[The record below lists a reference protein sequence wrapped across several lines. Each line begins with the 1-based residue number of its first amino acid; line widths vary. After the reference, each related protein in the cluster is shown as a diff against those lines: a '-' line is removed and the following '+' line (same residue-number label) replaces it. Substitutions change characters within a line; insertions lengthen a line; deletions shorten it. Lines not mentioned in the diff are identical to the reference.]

1 MCFRSLDLM
10 RLRADRELAMLALL
24 DHSITGARPPGRFEP
39 GTHEASSI
47 SATVSRLSWRVVP
60 AYAKLNLALEVVARR
75 ADGWHDIDSVL
86 VPIDWHDLVGLSVEA
101 ADTANHQLKVDGP
114 AAAGVPGGDSNL
126 TLRAASALQELAGR
140 PLAVRVWLSKSV
152 PHGAGLGGGS
162 ADAAAVLRAGAAAL
176 AEMGT
181 NVDRDHLA
189 ARALGVGSDVPAL
202 LSLSAHRVRGRGD
215 RLEAVRVPQLHLAIA
230 STTPSSTAD
239 TYAAVASDEIR
250 EDGRSARLAQLLDA
264 GDAPDTSLLGS
275 ALEAAACRAN
285 PALAD
290 ALERARHVVD
300 GVTWF
305 LTGSGGAVFSVTPD
319 HATAEALATAMRQ
332 AGYTARA
339 CRTVG

>member
-1 MCFRSLDLM
+1 
-10 RLRADRELAMLALL
+10 
-24 DHSITGARPPGRFEP
+24 
-39 GTHEASSI
+39 
-47 SATVSRLSWRVVP
+47 VSRLSWRVVP

-101 ADTANHQLKVDGP
+101 ADTASRHLQVDGP
-114 AAAGVPGGDSNL
+114 AAAGVPGGEGNL
-126 TLRAASALQELAGR
+126 TLRAAGALQELAGR
-140 PLAVRVWLSKSV
+140 SLAIRVWLSKSV

-162 ADAAAVLRAGAAAL
+162 ADAAAVLRAGTAWLTDMGSKVDPDYLAAL
-176 AEMGT
+176 A
-181 NVDRDHLA
+181 
-189 ARALGVGSDVPAL
+189 LGIGSDVPAL

-215 RLEAVRVPQLHLAIA
+215 RLEPVRAPQLHLAIA

-239 TYAAVASDEIR
+239 TYAAVALDEIR
-250 EDGRSARLAQLLDA
+250 EDGRSARLARLLDA
-264 GDAPDTSLLGS
+264 GDTPDTSLLGS

-300 GVTWF
+300 GVAWF

-319 HATAEALATAMRQ
+319 QATAEALATAMRQ